1 MDNAAEVAKETAV
14 RVGRG
19 YLNGTTRGQAYGILL
34 VTATL
39 SAVSGAGGMLYHL
52 KKKYNFQPKTVK
64 VPVEHAPDRFSE
76 GGVIRPL

>member
-34 VTATL
+34 ATAGL
-39 SAVSGAGGMLYHL
+39 SAVSGAGGMWYHL
-52 KKKYNFQPKTVK
+52 RKKYRFEPKMVQ
-64 VPVEHAPDRFSE
+64 VPVEDS
-76 GGVIRPL
+76 GILRPR